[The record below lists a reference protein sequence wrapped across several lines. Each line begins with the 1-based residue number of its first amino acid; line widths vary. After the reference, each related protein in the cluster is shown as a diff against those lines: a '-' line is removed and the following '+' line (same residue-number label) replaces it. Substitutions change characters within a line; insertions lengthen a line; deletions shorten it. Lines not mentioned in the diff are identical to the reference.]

1 MLAFNNRDTFLG
13 VSPFFLTHEYHVN
26 SIQQMEAGNKK
37 SKPAQAAKD
46 FAKRL
51 RTEQEIAQA
60 AIALIQQR
68 MKNSAN
74 RTRQQA
80 AIFRKSDHV

>member
-1 MLAFNNRDTFLG
+1 VD
-13 VSPFFLTHEYHVN
+13 P
-26 SIQQMEAGNKK
+26 IQQIKAGNKK
-37 SKPAQAAKD
+37 SKPAQAAEN

-51 RTEQEIAQA
+51 RAGQKIAQA
-60 AIALIQQR
+60 AIASAQQK

-80 AIFRKSDHV
+80 AVFRKNDHV